1 MSTDH
6 LTDLECPLCHIREV
20 TLIPATGEFLCPRCN
35 AAGLASHLVPYKVY
49 AIRNTGGIL
58 SRLTARRRMLAERK
72 GKDPAPELL
81 PREV

>member
-1 MSTDH
+1 MITH
-6 LTDLECPLCHIREV
+6 LECPLCHLREV
-20 TLIPATGEFLCPRCN
+20 TLIPDTGEFLCPRCN

-49 AIRNTGGIL
+49 AIRNQGGIL
-58 SRLTARRRMLAERK
+58 SRLTARRRMLAERR